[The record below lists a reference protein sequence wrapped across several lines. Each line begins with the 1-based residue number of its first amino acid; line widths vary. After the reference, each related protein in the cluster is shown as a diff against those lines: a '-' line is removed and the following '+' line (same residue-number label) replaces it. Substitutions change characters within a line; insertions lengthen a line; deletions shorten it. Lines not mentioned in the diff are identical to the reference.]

1 MIALVVFLVVLVLAH
16 ELLRAVEKRETPLFD
31 RLPCP
36 HCGAGGQKPGTGC
49 LDCGTWVG
57 R

>member
-1 MIALVVFLVVLVLAH
+1 MIGLVAFLLVLCALWW
-16 ELLRAVEKRETPLFD
+16 LLGQVEKRETPLFD

-36 HCGAGGQKPGTGC
+36 HCGAGGQKRGTGC
-49 LDCGTWVG
+49 MDCGTWVG